1 MYTFSRSGKTKRER
15 TLQEKSRREREREEK
30 SERERAL
37 LKNERER
44 ERVFARTHLART
56 QTQRE
61 RKRESAKAQNIRH
74 KRVCAF
80 VVVLLA
86 QKNEFWGNILLHI
99 KPQRDTYLDAYNRER
114 DT

>member
-1 MYTFSRSGKTKRER
+1 LPAHISHAHK
-15 TLQEKSRREREREEK
+15 QRERERE
-30 SERERAL
+30 RE
-37 LKNERER
+37 
-44 ERVFARTHLART
+44 
-56 QTQRE
+56 
-61 RKRESAKAQNIRH
+61 KAQNIRH